1 MSMSPGVEGGVKD
14 SGMSDS
20 DIDTCGVSQA
30 AAASP
35 IDNGSLQPLV
45 LQPFKDDSI
54 NADVS
59 HYGTAKEQPLCKSA
73 GAMTDL
79 AKEMSYDDSSASV
92 WWHNELDRLDIFQNL
107 HNSAKFCKR
116 FFKN

>member
-1 MSMSPGVEGGVKD
+1 MSPGEAGGVKD

-20 DIDTCGVSQA
+20 DIDTCGASQA

-35 IDNGSLQPLV
+35 INNGSLQPLV
-45 LQPFKDDSI
+45 LQPFKDESI

-59 HYGTAKEQPLCKSA
+59 NHNATKEQPLRKSA

-79 AKEMSYDDSSASV
+79 AKEVSYDDSSASV
-92 WWHNELDRLDIFQNL
+92 WWANELDRLEISENF
-107 HNSAKFCKR
+107 
-116 FFKN
+116 